1 MNLKPNP
8 LISAVLLSSLTLCAP
23 FSKAQA
29 EVEATKEMMREIVT
43 LDPVIA
49 DGTPADA
56 LKFDPVVPSLK
67 AKTTL
72 RASNGGIAKDLSNSI
87 PYHFSDNTRA
97 GNVVN
102 FSGAV
107 KAAEEVDVNV
117 MGIPLNAP
125 QGGGFNL
132 TSFPQYI
139 WNGFNFQVGPALG
152 AYDPRGVAGSL
163 SLRLWTQEALFTEE
177 SGYRITG
184 FHSTSHVQQLSV
196 GYDNGK
202 DLGILAGMS
211 TGKVQGPAGSVSYRA
226 YESGRFK
233 SKIHLIATDQK
244 VQDFQSERSTQATA
258 DYRTVRFIPIVQA
271 DYQFTPSVLLKT
283 NFFYDDTY
291 LETDDPTNATGVQHE
306 RSHIMQGGVE
316 TALISGKTKIGLGVR
331 QVDFNR
337 LTFTAP
343 RESILNLQ
351 ATHTIK
357 SGEYTL
363 DPTIGATAITRFGL
377 KPMATLGIRRDIT
390 IDESSSYGNFL
401 RIGYHNRFPS
411 LIDRYTI
418 YVIPGFSGLPYAI
431 ANPGLDVEKVI
442 SSELGADY
450 HSSDLNASITAFAR
464 FSKDTRYYQTA
475 VINYAGPPTVTR
487 SGKVINYGDS
497 YTFGI
502 LPSVDYRALPVLT
515 LGAKVN
521 WTKARYETAH
531 EAVLYQPEWVGILTA
546 DLHDSQDRYGFTIIQ
561 KLATSFLSGSEEST
575 AFTRLP
581 GYGYV
586 DLSARAKFTDSVSGS
601 LGVENVFDRKIQFR
615 KSQPTQGRIYV
626 MSATGV
632 F

>member
-1 MNLKPNP
+1 MEFKSNP
-8 LISAVLLSSLTLCAP
+8 VISAILPLVLFVTFSSLR
-23 FSKAQA
+23 A
-29 EVEATKEMMREIVT
+29 EDETETTETVT

-56 LKFDPVVPSLK
+56 LKFDPIVPSLK
-67 AKTTL
+67 TKTTL
-72 RASNGGIAKDLSNSI
+72 RASNGGIAKDLENSL
-87 PYHFSDNTRA
+87 PYHFSDNNRA

-107 KAAEEVDVNV
+107 KAAEEIDVNV

-132 TSFPQYI
+132 TSFPQYL

-163 SLRLWTQEALFTEE
+163 SLRLWSQEALFTEE
-177 SGYRITG
+177 SGYRVTG
-184 FHSTSHVQQLSV
+184 FHSTSHVQQFSI
-196 GYDNGK
+196 GYDKEKN
-202 DLGILAGMS
+202 LGIMAGLS
-211 TGKVQGPAGSVSYRA
+211 TGKVQGPAGSVSYRG
-226 YESGRFK
+226 YESGKFK
-233 SKIHLIATDQK
+233 SKFHLIATDQK

-258 DYRTVRFIPIVQA
+258 DYRTVRVIPILQA
-271 DYQFTPSVLLKT
+271 DYEFAPGVLLKT
-283 NFFYDDTY
+283 NFFYDHAY
-291 LETDDPTNATGVQHE
+291 LETDDPSNATGVQRE

-316 TALISGKTKIGLGVR
+316 TALISGNTKIGLGAR

-337 LTFTAP
+337 LTFAAP

-363 DPTIGATAITRFGL
+363 DHTIGGTAITRFGL
-377 KPMATLGIRRDIT
+377 KPMATLGLRREISLG
-390 IDESSSYGNFL
+390 ENSSYGNFIRL
-401 RIGYHNRFPS
+401 GYHNRFPS
-411 LIDRYTI
+411 LIDRFTI

-431 ANPGLDVEKVI
+431 ANPDLGVEKVT

-450 HSSDLNASITAFAR
+450 HSTDVNASFTVFSR
-464 FSKDTRYYQTA
+464 YSKDTRYYQTA
-475 VINYAGPPTVTR
+475 VINYAGPPTITR
-487 SGKVINYGDS
+487 SGQVINYGDS

-515 LGAKVN
+515 LGTKVN

-531 EAVLYQPEWVGILTA
+531 EPVLYQPEWVGIITA
-546 DLHDSQDRYGFTIIQ
+546 DLHDSQERYGLAVVQ

-586 DLSARAKFTDSVSGS
+586 DLAARAKFTESVTGS
-601 LGVENVFDRKIQFR
+601 LGVENLFDRQIQFR

-626 MSATGV
+626 MSAVGV